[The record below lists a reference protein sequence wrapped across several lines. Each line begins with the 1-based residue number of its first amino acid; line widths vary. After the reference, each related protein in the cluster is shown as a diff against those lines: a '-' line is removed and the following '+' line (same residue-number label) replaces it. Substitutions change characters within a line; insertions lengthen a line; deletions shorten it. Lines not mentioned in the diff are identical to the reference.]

1 MNNKNNFV
9 AKLTKKIAEEKVVLL
24 FAAISI
30 IGVFISGTS
39 PSFIL
44 SELTG
49 RFVRNTF
56 IALALIVPVVAG
68 LGMNFGITVGGM
80 AAQLGIFVAVY
91 NGLTGLP
98 ALLLILCIA
107 IPLAIIFGWLLGL
120 LYNKTKGGEMITGLV
135 FSYLASGIYQFLL
148 LYGMG
153 GIIPADESTGIIIP
167 GGIGV
172 KNTIDLTGKIKG
184 VIDSIEY
191 GKFFIIIL
199 AVYILIGIVSV
210 LIRAKSDMK
219 DAAATKMFIAKSV
232 FFGIITIVANTPFF
246 GEMFGT
252 AKIKLINILML
263 YGIIAVVYQLY
274 MFAVKKFVTKEE
286 CEIKETLVKC
296 IVPVILLVLSFI
308 PAIKELC
315 MLTQVPIVTFSW
327 IVGIAMFNNWILST
341 KLGQDMRTVGQNRA
355 VANSS
360 GINVDRIR
368 TIATIIS
375 TVLAAIGQ
383 LIYLQGIGT
392 FGTYTAHNQIGTFNV
407 AALLVGGASIVSA
420 KNSHGIIGIVI
431 FHALFIVAPMAAG
444 VLFGNALIGEHF
456 RVFLCYAVI
465 AFSLAIHAWE
475 KAPKTGKGR
484 TKKARR

>member
-1 MNNKNNFV
+1 MNNNIKNFI
-9 AKLTKKIAEEKVVLL
+9 KKISEEKVVLL
-24 FAAISI
+24 FAVISI
-30 IGVFISGTS
+30 AGVFISGTS
-39 PSFIL
+39 PAFIL

-80 AAQLGIFVAVY
+80 AAQLAIFTAIY
-91 NGLTGLP
+91 NGLTGIP
-98 ALLLILCIA
+98 ALIVILCIA
-107 IPLAIIFGWLLGL
+107 IPLALLFGWLLGL

-135 FSYLASGIYQFLL
+135 FSYLASGIYQFTL

-153 GIIPADESTGIIIP
+153 GIISADESTGLIIP

-191 GKFFIIIL
+191 GKFFIIVL
-199 AVYILIGIVSV
+199 AVYVLIGVVSILIRSK
-210 LIRAKSDMK
+210 ANMK
-219 DAAATKMFIAKSV
+219 DAAATKTFIAKTV
-232 FFGIITIVANTPFF
+232 FFGIITVVANLPFF
-246 GEMFGT
+246 GETYGV
-252 AKIKLINILML
+252 AKIKLINVMML
-263 YGIIAVVYQLY
+263 YGIIAIVYQIY
-274 MFAVKKFVTKEE
+274 MFAIRKFV
-286 CEIKETLVKC
+286 IKEDCDIKSVISKC
-296 IVPVILLVLSFI
+296 IVPVVVLVLSFV
-308 PAIKELC
+308 PAVKDLC
-315 MLTQVPIVTFSW
+315 MLSQIPVVTVSW
-327 IVGIAMFNNWILST
+327 ICGIAMFNNWILST

-368 TIATIIS
+368 TIATMIS

-392 FGTYTAHNQIGTFNV
+392 FGTYTAHNSIGTYNV

-420 KNSHGIIGIVI
+420 KNSHGIVGIII

-465 AFSLAIHAWE
+465 AFSLAMHAWE
-475 KAPKTGKGR
+475 KAPKKSKKS
-484 TKKARR
+484 KKAQA

>member
-1 MNNKNNFV
+1 MNKKNNFV
-9 AKLTKKIAEEKVVLL
+9 TNIIKKIMEEKVVIL
-24 FAAISI
+24 FAVISI
-30 IGVFISGTS
+30 LGVIISGTS
-39 PSFIL
+39 PAFIL

-80 AAQLGIFVAVY
+80 AVQLSIFTALY
-91 NGLTGLP
+91 NGLTGIP
-98 ALLLILCIA
+98 ALIAILCMA
-107 IPLAIIFGWLLGL
+107 IPLAMLFGWLLGL

-135 FSYLASGIYQFLL
+135 FSYLASGIYQFILL
-148 LYGMG
+148 FGVG
-153 GIIPADESTGIIIP
+153 GIIDADESTGLIIP

-184 VIDSIEY
+184 VIDGIEY
-191 GKFFIIIL
+191 GKFFIIVL
-199 AVYILIGIVSV
+199 AVYIVIGLVSII
-210 LIRAKSDMK
+210 IRSKANMK
-219 DAAATKMFIAKSV
+219 DAAATKTFVAKTV
-232 FFGIITIVANTPFF
+232 FFAIITVAANLPFVGETF
-246 GEMFGT
+246 GV
-252 AKIKLINILML
+252 AKIKLVNLLML
-263 YGIIAVVYQLY
+263 YGIIAIVYQLY
-274 MFAVKKFVTKEE
+274 MFAMNKFVIKEE
-286 CEIKETLVKC
+286 CTIKDCIVKC
-296 IVPVILLVLSFI
+296 LVPAIALVLSFI
-308 PAIKELC
+308 PVVQDLC

-327 IVGIAMFNNWILST
+327 IIGVGMFNNWILST

-360 GINVDRIR
+360 GINVDKIR
-368 TIATIIS
+368 TIATMIS

-392 FGTYTAHNQIGTFNV
+392 FGTYTAHGNIGTFNV

-420 KNSHGIIGIVI
+420 KNSHGVVGIII

-465 AFSLAIHAWE
+465 ALSLAIHAWE
-475 KAPKTGKGR
+475 KGPKKS
-484 TKKARR
+484 KKAKA

>member
-9 AKLTKKIAEEKVVLL
+9 TKLIKRIAEEKVVVL
-24 FAAISI
+24 FAVISI
-30 IGVFISGTS
+30 LGVIVAGTS
-39 PSFIL
+39 PAFIL
-44 SELTG
+44 SELSG

-80 AAQLGIFVAVY
+80 AAQLAIFTAIY
-91 NGLTGLP
+91 NGLTGVP
-98 ALLLILCIA
+98 ALIVILVIA
-107 IPLAIIFGWLLGL
+107 IPLALLFGWLLGL

-153 GIIPADESTGIIIP
+153 GIINADESTGLIIP

-184 VIDSIEY
+184 VIDSVEY
-191 GKFFIIIL
+191 GKFFIIVL
-199 AVYILIGIVSV
+199 AVYIVIGIVSII
-210 LIRAKSDMK
+210 IRSKSNMK
-219 DAAATKMFIAKSV
+219 DDVATKTFVAKAV
-232 FFGIITIVANTPFF
+232 FFGIITAIANVPFF
-246 GEMFGT
+246 GETYGV
-252 AKIKLINILML
+252 AKIKLINVLML
-263 YGIIAVVYQLY
+263 YGVIGIVYQLY

-286 CEIKETLVKC
+286 AQIKGVLVKC
-296 IVPVILLVLSFI
+296 VVPVITLVLSFI
-308 PAIKELC
+308 PVIKDLC
-315 MLTQVPIVTFSW
+315 MLTQVPIVTLSW
-327 IVGIAMFNNWILST
+327 IVGVAMFNSWILST

-360 GINVDRIR
+360 GINVDKIR
-368 TIATIIS
+368 TIATMIS

-392 FGTYTAHNQIGTFNV
+392 FGTYTAHANIGTYNV
-407 AALLVGGASIVSA
+407 AAVLVGGASIVSA
-420 KNSHGIIGIVI
+420 KNSQAIIGIII
-431 FHALFIVAPMAAG
+431 FHALFIVSPMAAG

-465 AFSLAIHAWE
+465 ALSLAMHAWE
-475 KAPKTGKGR
+475 KTPKKS
-484 TKKARR
+484 KKAKANA

>member
-1 MNNKNNFV
+1 MNKKNNIV
-9 AKLTKKIAEEKVVLL
+9 TNIIKKIMEEKVVVL
-24 FAAISI
+24 FAVISI
-30 IGVFISGTS
+30 LGVIISGTS
-39 PSFIL
+39 PAFIL

-80 AAQLGIFVAVY
+80 AVQLAIFTALY
-91 NGLTGLP
+91 NGLTGIP
-98 ALLLILCIA
+98 ALIAILCMA
-107 IPLAIIFGWLLGL
+107 IPLALLFGWLLGL

-148 LYGMG
+148 LFCVG
-153 GIIPADESTGIIIP
+153 GLFTADESTGLIIP

-184 VIDSIEY
+184 VIDGIEY
-191 GKFFIIIL
+191 GKFFIIVL
-199 AVYILIGIVSV
+199 AIYILIGIVSII
-210 LIRAKSDMK
+210 IRNKAGMK
-219 DAAATKMFIAKSV
+219 DDVATKTFIAKTV
-232 FFGIITIVANTPFF
+232 FFGIITVLSNLPFVGETF
-246 GEMFGT
+246 GV
-252 AKIKLINILML
+252 AKIKLVKLMML
-263 YGIIAVVYQLY
+263 YGVIAIVYQIY
-274 MFAVKKFVTKEE
+274 MFAVKKFMTKEE
-286 CEIKETLVKC
+286 CEIKDIISGS
-296 IVPVILLVLSFI
+296 IVPAIVLVLSFLPI
-308 PAIKELC
+308 IQELA

-327 IVGIAMFNNWILST
+327 IVGVAMFNNWILST

-360 GINVDRIR
+360 GINVDKIR
-368 TIATIIS
+368 TIATMIS

-420 KNSHGIIGIVI
+420 KNSHGIVGIII

-465 AFSLAIHAWE
+465 AFSLAMHAWE
-475 KAPKTGKGR
+475 KAPKKAKKS
-484 TKKARR
+484 KKAQA